1 MQYCIGRL
9 SRRTQLRSTVF
20 DRIIDIRAVDLL
32 QILILFLDGE
42 RDSMCA
48 NFAGFQVRTQRDVLV
63 INLRIIALDHGK
75 ARHRFAEDRLDLP
88 AFPILHFPIRL
99 GDFSH
104 RIMSKRRGNQVFI
117 YAWHMLLG
125 HFGQDAGECPVNIP
139 VGTRL
144 PERIDRRVKRMHE
157 RVHVGR
163 GEIHLLVPGCRR
175 ENDIGIHRCRRH
187 PEVKRYKQIQL
198 AFHLI
203 APNDFFRLL
212 LIVRVG

>member
-1 MQYCIGRL
+1 MSGDIRERDPFGCAVGGNILQFYARILFRGFPGALGYLPVRSRRQMQDCIGRL

-48 NFAGFQVRTQRDVLV
+48 NFTGFQVRTQRDVLV

-139 VGTRL
+139 VG
-144 PERIDRRVKRMHE
+144 
-157 RVHVGR
+157 
-163 GEIHLLVPGCRR
+163 
-175 ENDIGIHRCRRH
+175 
-187 PEVKRYKQIQL
+187 
-198 AFHLI
+198 A
-203 APNDFFRLL
+203 
-212 LIVRVG
+212 